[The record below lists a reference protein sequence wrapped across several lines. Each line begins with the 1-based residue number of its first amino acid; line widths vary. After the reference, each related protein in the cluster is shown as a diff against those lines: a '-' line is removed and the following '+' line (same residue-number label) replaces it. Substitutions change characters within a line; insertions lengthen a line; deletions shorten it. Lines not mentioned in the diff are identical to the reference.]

1 MAETDDYRG
10 NLAACW
16 RMAEKASN
24 DVEKRAWLEMA
35 EGWKLLIISG
45 CEGSAVNDVE
55 TASHEIDRRGHTR
68 RWDTGLSFA
77 LSRVLDG
84 SPAWLA
90 GTISSALQLNDTIC
104 EISRSR
110 WFVGVGW
117 WQERGFEIFCSVHY
131 SLVQLIKQCLTE
143 GRALARPTF
152 IKYLFRSKESSE
164 RRCGKLQR
172 DETSAP
178 FPANLT
184 QSPDAKDKRADALSF
199 FLTMGAQK

>member
-24 DVEKRAWLEMA
+24 EVEKRAWLEMA
-35 EGWKLLIISG
+35 ECWKLLIISG
-45 CEGSAVNDVE
+45 YEGSAVNDFE

-90 GTISSALQLNDTIC
+90 ATISSALQLNDTIC

-110 WFVGVGW
+110 WLLGVGW
-117 WQERGFEIFCSVHY
+117 WQERGFEVVCSIHY

-143 GRALARPTF
+143 VVLSRGRHLSSIYSDQR
-152 IKYLFRSKESSE
+152 KSSE
-164 RRCGKLQR
+164 RRCGKLHR
-172 DETSAP
+172 GETSAP

-184 QSPDAKDKRADALSF
+184 QSPNAKDKRADALSF
-199 FLTMGAQK
+199 LLTVRAQK